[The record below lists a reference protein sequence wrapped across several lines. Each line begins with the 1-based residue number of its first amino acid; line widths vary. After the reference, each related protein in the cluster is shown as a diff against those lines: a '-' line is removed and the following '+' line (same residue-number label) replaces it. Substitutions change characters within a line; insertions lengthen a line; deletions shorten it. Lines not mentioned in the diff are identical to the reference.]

1 MKLFVD
7 SAVLEEI
14 KTAASWGVVDG
25 VTTNPTLIM
34 KAGLDFKKTILE
46 ICKMVNGPISAE
58 TTDATAEGMIKQ
70 GREFAKWHKNVYVK
84 VPCTIEGLKA
94 CQELTKLGIHVNVT
108 LVFSANQILLAAKSG
123 AALIS
128 PFVGRLVDAG
138 EDGMQLIA
146 EGVRIINAYGF
157 KSQILVASIRNP
169 GMVTEAAILGA
180 HVATMPFAVLKQMYE
195 HPLTDKGIEI
205 FNKDWAKVE
214 NK

>member
-1 MKLFVD
+1 
-7 SAVLEEI
+7 
-14 KTAASWGVVDG
+14 
-25 VTTNPTLIM
+25 
-34 KAGLDFKKTILE
+34 
-46 ICKMVNGPISAE
+46 MVNGPISAE
-58 TTDATAEGMIKQ
+58 TPDATAEGMIKQ

>member
-7 SAVLEEI
+7 SAVLDEI

-34 KAGLDFKKTILE
+34 KAGMDFKKTIVE
-46 ICKMVNGPISAE
+46 ICKMVNGPVSAE
-58 TTDATAEGMIKQ
+58 TTSPDAAGMIKE
-70 GREFAKWHKNVYVK
+70 GKEFAKWHKNVYVK

-94 CQELTKLGIHVNVT
+94 CQALTKLGIHVNVT
-108 LVFSANQILLAAKSG
+108 LVFSANQVLLAAKSG

-128 PFVGRLVDAG
+128 PFVGRLIDAG

-146 EGVRIINAYGF
+146 EAVRIIREYGF
-157 KSQILVASIRNP
+157 KSEILVASIRNP

-180 HVATMPFAVLKQMYE
+180 HVATMPFKVLEQMYH

-205 FNKDWAKVE
+205 FNADWEKT
-214 NK
+214 KK